1 EQNYL
6 DKTVDLLMLLSQ
18 VRDLGNYRNLEPIR
32 KQLQE
37 LDVHSP
43 TDEPMAAV
51 CQDCRCGHKSGMITK
66 DAGILYISITKLGNR
81 APSHNDM
88 ELSKYNKSE
97 LRRHYRRI
105 KKLFCC
111 HCSKETDF
119 MSHGLEK
126 RLRFD
131 YIYLIIKIVF

>member
-1 EQNYL
+1 LVTSEQNYL

-51 CQDCRCGHKSGMITK
+51 CQDCRWL
-66 DAGILYISITKLGNR
+66 AVIL
-81 APSHNDM
+81 M
-88 ELSKYNKSE
+88 
-97 LRRHYRRI
+97 
-105 KKLFCC
+105 F
-111 HCSKETDF
+111 
-119 MSHGLEK
+119 
-126 RLRFD
+126 
-131 YIYLIIKIVF
+131 